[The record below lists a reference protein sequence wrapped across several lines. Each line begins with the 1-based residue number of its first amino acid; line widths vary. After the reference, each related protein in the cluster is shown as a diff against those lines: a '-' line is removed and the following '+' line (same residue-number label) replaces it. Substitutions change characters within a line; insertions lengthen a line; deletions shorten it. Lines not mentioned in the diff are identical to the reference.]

1 MEATVE
7 NGESG
12 NGAAVLLDSSTSSFD
27 PKVQPQETGRTTLVV
42 NLEATCI
49 WNTIYGTEPQK

>member
-7 NGESG
+7 DGESG
-12 NGAAVLLDSSTSSFD
+12 NWAAVLLG
-27 PKVQPQETGRTTLVV
+27 PKVQPQETGRTTLVE
-42 NLEATCI
+42 NQEAPCI